1 MNALRFLMAFLLT
14 LPLLLSA
21 PPSPAADE
29 TSAHRPGLRDQ
40 WQPQTEHDS
49 RLAQPVHIEILG
61 RAAVPALEMLS
72 KETGVTLQVAP
83 ENLDTVGERKLTII
97 SKGLSLKAIMV
108 QLPEALQECH
118 WDVDVQGKEP
128 VYLLHRNGGV
138 DYSSPQ
144 WVEAQRSLA
153 RRPKR
158 EARIEEARR
167 ALAMSP
173 EQLAELEKSDLFLA
187 RSVRSPQ
194 SRAMLELF
202 LSLPQEDMEPFLD
215 TGETQV
221 GYAAAP
227 ERFRL
232 AADRLLRDARSQY
245 ASRQDEI
252 GRALSD
258 LVKSMQ
264 DDPSQ
269 IGLRYEESEG
279 LVYLR
284 VTLRP
289 GPGGGLTEPALWPR
303 FPSGPP
309 DGWPRSLL
317 LATGCPDEQAAD
329 ALFQEWSQKGTEE
342 ERRQRWVE
350 PSDPELHRRVALT
363 AEGVVQLS
371 DVEQMIAAQTS
382 FSVIS
387 DYLTLMLG
395 VPEEARADLP
405 LWRVLNILGDC
416 WRYRWKAAG
425 SCLVFHHQEW
435 YARAGQE
442 IPERIVL
449 AYREKL
455 ANQGRLTLDD
465 VAAFAVA
472 LGHPVDLTAV
482 PLDLLEAG
490 IFAPAV
496 SPGIFVFYAS
506 LSPEQRRE
514 AEGPTGLSFAAMSPA
529 QQGQVRQ
536 RAAALT
542 PPVPPDQLAAAVF
555 RLRESILEDESFRRD
570 RFDLDLAFGDQ
581 LDQTVVLLG
590 LPQVPSGTEPTDESQ
605 HASDEQQK

>member
-1 MNALRFLMAFLLT
+1 VHTMNALRFPTALL
-14 LPLLLSA
+14 LALALSLSA
-21 PPSPAADE
+21 PPSRAASE
-29 TSAHRPGLRDQ
+29 APGHRPGLRDQ
-40 WQPQTEHDS
+40 WQPQTEHDP
-49 RLAQPVHIEILG
+49 RLAQPVHIAILG

-72 KETGVTLQVAP
+72 KATGISLAVAP

-138 DYSSPQ
+138 DYSSPD

-153 RRPKR
+153 RRPER
-158 EARIEEARR
+158 EARIEEAHR

-173 EQLAELEKSDLFLA
+173 EQLAELDKSDLFLA
-187 RSVRSPQ
+187 RNVQSPQ

-215 TGETQV
+215 TGETRMD
-221 GYAAAP
+221 YAAAP
-227 ERFRL
+227 EQFRL
-232 AADRLLRDARSQY
+232 AADRLLREARSRY
-245 ASRQDEI
+245 AGRQDEI
-252 GRALSD
+252 GRDLSD
-258 LVKSMQ
+258 QVKSMQ
-264 DDPSQ
+264 DSPSQ
-269 IGLRYEESEG
+269 IVLGYEEFEG

-289 GPGGGLTEPALWPR
+289 GRVGGLTEPALWPR
-303 FPSGPP
+303 FPVGPP
-309 DGWPRSLL
+309 EDWLHSLL
-317 LATGCPDEQAAD
+317 LAAGYPNEEAAD

-342 ERRQRWVE
+342 DRHQRWVE

-363 AEGVVQLS
+363 AEGLVQLS
-371 DVEQMIAAQTS
+371 DIEQMIADQTS

-387 DYLTLMLG
+387 DSFTLMLE

-405 LWRVLNILGDC
+405 LWRALNILGDR

-425 SCLVFHHQEW
+425 NCLVFHRQEW

-455 ANQGRLTLDD
+455 ANQGRFTLDD

-472 LGHPVDLTAV
+472 LSHPTDVVAV
-482 PLDLLEAG
+482 PPDLFDAG
-490 IFAPAV
+490 LLPPAV

-506 LSPEQRRE
+506 LSPEQRKK
-514 AEGPTGLSFAAMSPA
+514 AESPTGLSFADMSPA
-529 QQGQVRQ
+529 QQDQVRQ

-542 PPVPPDQLAAAVF
+542 PPVPADQVAAAVF
-555 RLRESILEDESFRRD
+555 RLKQSVSEEGSFRRD

-581 LDQTVVLLG
+581 LDETVVFLG
-590 LPQVPSGTEPTDESQ
+590 LPGAPSGTE
-605 HASDEQQK
+605 HAP